1 VLPPAIASLRHLQ
14 AGTPRRTI
22 NVDLFGKAH
31 ESRVNPFP
39 RNPLKIMPKSKYLSF
54 VNKKYLTNEIK
65 GCINCAMN
73 ANDVS
78 PKASARLN
86 RIKIVSRIAKIA
98 MLGLL
103 IFTLFFPI
111 RTYIFQILSPSFKR
125 GGFSLPDVLTTISQI
140 ILWVWYWKLF
150 QLFNLYERGLIF
162 SAQTIRCIK
171 ILGILCAIGWVLMTL
186 LQLLPHPLPLSE
198 ITHAPPPGVTVTSR
212 HTYREGFFSFDFG
225 TGINFGLLF
234 AGTVIVLI
242 AWIMDEGRKIQ
253 EEQELTV

>member
-1 VLPPAIASLRHLQ
+1 MNATEIA
-14 AGTPRRTI
+14 
-22 NVDLFGKAH
+22 
-31 ESRVNPFP
+31 
-39 RNPLKIMPKSKYLSF
+39 PKSNLR
-54 VNKKYLTNEIK
+54 
-65 GCINCAMN
+65 M
-73 ANDVS
+73 
-78 PKASARLN
+78 N
-86 RIKIVSRIAKIA
+86 RIKIVSRIAKIV

-171 ILGILCAIGWVLMTL
+171 ILGVLCAVGWALMTL
-186 LQLLPHPLPLSE
+186 LQILPHPLPSSQ
-198 ITHAPPPGVTVTSR
+198 IIQTHPPEVTVIKGIMVSS
-212 HTYREGFFSFDFG
+212 YRMGFFSFDFG

>member
-1 VLPPAIASLRHLQ
+1 
-14 AGTPRRTI
+14 
-22 NVDLFGKAH
+22 
-31 ESRVNPFP
+31 
-39 RNPLKIMPKSKYLSF
+39 
-54 VNKKYLTNEIK
+54 
-65 GCINCAMN
+65 MN
-73 ANDVS
+73 ANEIA
-78 PKASARLN
+78 PKTNLRMN
-86 RIKIVSRIAKIA
+86 RIRTVSRIAKIV

-103 IFTLFFPI
+103 IFTLYFPI

-150 QLFNLYERGLIF
+150 QLFKLYERGLIF

-171 ILGILCAIGWVLMTL
+171 ILGVLCAVGWALMTL
-186 LQLLPHPLPLSE
+186 LQILPHPLPSSQ
-198 ITHAPPPGVTVTSR
+198 IIQTHPPEAAVIEGVIVSS
-212 HTYREGFFSFDFG
+212 YRMGFFSFDFG

-234 AGTVIVLI
+234 AGIVIVLI